1 MASIIK
7 TLKTYLTNKTIYPRT
22 VTQAVYDSEGKRLD
36 TILGKTD
43 ISAISDGT
51 VTGAIAAVSNKAD
64 KNEESIITVESIA
77 KGKNQARV
85 FSTTEAME
93 NWLSD
98 LSNKGVANVG
108 DNLYIVAVDVPDWW
122 ISSVLEAPN
131 ESGMYYEIAQLET
144 QKVDLTTIENAINS
158 IDSKIGST
166 DISEIGDGTVTGG
179 LDALNSNLYNA
190 KNPVMLYDISSN
202 SYNANDFLCG
212 NIDMSAYSGFLIYY
226 SDRSGGYQKSSYFTG
241 NMSGMYQALDFTND
255 NDKHYFAG
263 VQVRGNGLFVEIVGA
278 NKPFIWR
285 LYGIPA

>member
-36 TILGKTD
+36 IILGKAD

-64 KNEESIITVESIA
+64 KNEESIITVEAIA
-77 KGKNQARV
+77 KGRNQARV
-85 FSTTEAME
+85 FSTTESME

-98 LSNKGVANVG
+98 SANKGVANVG

-158 IDSKIGST
+158 IDSKIGNT
-166 DISEIGDGTVTGG
+166 DISAIGDGTLTGG
-179 LDALNSNLYNA
+179 LDALNSNLLIKGYIDKNIGNVQLDSRGYLDIRVHIPTDKTVVLTGIKTFGASA
-190 KNPVMLYDISSN
+190 K
-202 SYNANDFLCG
+202 A
-212 NIDMSAYSGFLIYY
+212 SGFNITADGSYIIGAGGDLISDVVIRYYY
-226 SDRSGGYQKSSYFTG
+226 S
-241 NMSGMYQALDFTND
+241 
-255 NDKHYFAG
+255 
-263 VQVRGNGLFVEIVGA
+263 
-278 NKPFIWR
+278 
-285 LYGIPA
+285 

>member
-1 MASIIK
+1 MATIIENLKKILEARYGKDVRQAIHDSIENCYNDGKAGSID
-7 TLKTYLTNKTIYPRT
+7 L
-22 VTQAVYDSEGKRLD
+22 QARH
-36 TILGKTD
+36 D
-43 ISAISDGT
+43 IEEIGT
-51 VTGAIAAVSNKAD
+51 KI
-64 KNEESIITVESIA
+64 ETVESIA

-98 LSNKGVANVG
+98 SANKGVANVG

-131 ESGMYYEIAQLET
+131 ESGMYYEIAQFET
-144 QKVDLTTIENAINS
+144 QKVDLTTIESAINS

-166 DISEIGDGTVTGG
+166 DISAIGDGTVTGG

-226 SDRSGGYQKSSYFTG
+226 SDRVGGYQKSSYFTG

-278 NKPFIWR
+278 NKPFIVR